1 MSVCGQTWRLRRMP
15 LTPRTVSMVGA
26 IPRLMVVRLSRNVM
40 TMAMHTK
47 HIMLDHVDQIVEYCG
62 VWRGPQERVSVTI
75 RRGTADSATGHPD
88 VSHS

>member
-1 MSVCGQTWRLRRMP
+1 MP

-62 VWRGPQERVSVTI
+62 CGAGAQERVS
-75 RRGTADSATGHPD
+75 GQDSPGCSGQLQD
-88 VSHS
+88 VCHSRTRTLMFCQMLIPS